1 MTVLGNDP
9 KYSNKNYYNIL
20 REGYCEISATSSYS
34 QRRWD
39 AMYTIVNFY
48 IPQDKFGENASNLT
62 DIKEVLLKV
71 SRSVMPPN
79 AGYDVMEINISPNLN
94 TTRNNI
100 LDGVIIATDQ
110 AKLDILS
117 DEIKQKGKE
126 MSELYVTIYCVENSL
141 RNFIDTILSN
151 ALGENYF
158 TVITVPSDI
167 AKGISTR
174 KKEEKQNKWLPLRGD
189 KDIYYLDFIDLTKL
203 IQNNWEFFK
212 TYFPSQGWIS
222 TKIDEHERDIIVSLF
237 RQLKEELASGA
248 NISEAA
254 YDLGFN
260 YPQHFSRMFKKFAG
274 VSPSQYVNNLKNSA
288 GTTEA

>member
-1 MTVLGNDP
+1 
-9 KYSNKNYYNIL
+9 
-20 REGYCEISATSSYS
+20 
-34 QRRWD
+34 
-39 AMYTIVNFY
+39 MYTIVNFY

-100 LDGVIIATDQ
+100 LDEVIIATDQ

-126 MSELYVTIYCVENSL
+126 MSELYVTLYCVENSL

-189 KDIYYLDFIDLTKL
+189 KDIYYLDFIDLAKL

-212 TYFPSQGWIS
+212 IYFPSQGWIS
-222 TKIDEHERDIIVSLF
+222 TKIDELYKVRCLIAHNSYAGDDEKDMVALYYKQIVKQIGSY
-237 RQLKEELASGA
+237 K
-248 NISEAA
+248 
-254 YDLGFN
+254 
-260 YPQHFSRMFKKFAG
+260 
-274 VSPSQYVNNLKNSA
+274 
-288 GTTEA
+288 

>member
-174 KKEEKQNKWLPLRGD
+174 EKEENQNKWLTLRGD
-189 KDIYYLDFIDLTKL
+189 KDIYYLDFIDLAKL